1 MQPEFIKPDFLEDC
15 SIDDIH
21 RRMMNNLPAD
31 IDDMPG
37 GFAYDFTR
45 PTAIEKAEMLEFYM
59 VRAIMAMFPQYA
71 WDEHL
76 DLHGQQVHLTRHPAS
91 YAAGYV
97 EITGEPGTE
106 IEAGTILATPA
117 TDKTDSYEFVTNER
131 CMIGE
136 DGKATVSV
144 TASES
149 GPESN
154 VPSNVVTIMDDP
166 VPEISALTNPEPMRG
181 GADEESDDDFYDRI
195 AMEYANSNAFLG
207 NDNDFIRWAK
217 EAGAGDCI
225 VDDAAEGPGTV
236 KLVIVDA
243 NGQPAGEE
251 LIKKVYDYIVSPVDR
266 SRRLLPTACAKL
278 ICVQA
283 VTVEINFKC
292 TGLQFDNTTN
302 IEQIKNDFTKA
313 VRRLFEDSKKEGVI
327 RYNNVRPLM
336 SGITGIQDFSE
347 FYINDGIS
355 NIVLAKEEYPKI
367 GSLLFSQGGTG

>member
-45 PTAIEKAEMLEFYM
+45 PTAIEEAEMLEFYM
-59 VRAIMAMFPQYA
+59 VRVIMAMFPQYA

-76 DLHGQQVHLTRHPAS
+76 DLHGQQVHLIRHPATF
-91 YAAGYV
+91 AKGFV
-97 EITGEPGTE
+97 VITGEPGTE

-117 TDKTDSYEFVTNER
+117 TDRTDSYEFVTDVF
-131 CMIGE
+131 CVIGE
-136 DGKATVSV
+136 NGVV
-144 TASES
+144 TAAVTALES

-154 VPSNVVTIMDDP
+154 VPANVITIMDDP
-166 VPEISALTNPEPMRG
+166 MPEISSVTNPEPVTG

-195 AMEYANSNAFLG
+195 AMEYANSNTFLG
-207 NDNDFIRWAK
+207 NDNDYIRWAK

-225 VDDAAEGPGTV
+225 VDDVSEGPGTV
-236 KLVIVDA
+236 KLVLVDT
-243 NGQPAGEE
+243 NGQPASEE
-251 LIKKVYDYIVSPVDR
+251 LIKKVYDYIVSPADR
-266 SRRLLPTACAKL
+266 SRRLLPTACARL

-292 TGLQFDNTTN
+292 TGLQYDNTTS

-336 SGITGIQDFSE
+336 SGITGIKDFSE

-355 NIVLAKEEYPKI
+355 NVVLAKEEYPKI
-367 GSLLFSQGGTG
+367 GSILFSQGGTG

>member
-1 MQPEFIKPDFLEDC
+1 
-15 SIDDIH
+15 
-21 RRMMNNLPAD
+21 
-31 IDDMPG
+31 
-37 GFAYDFTR
+37 
-45 PTAIEKAEMLEFYM
+45 
-59 VRAIMAMFPQYA
+59 
-71 WDEHL
+71 
-76 DLHGQQVHLTRHPAS
+76 
-91 YAAGYV
+91 
-97 EITGEPGTE
+97 
-106 IEAGTILATPA
+106 
-117 TDKTDSYEFVTNER
+117 
-131 CMIGE
+131 
-136 DGKATVSV
+136 
-144 TASES
+144 
-149 GPESN
+149 
-154 VPSNVVTIMDDP
+154 
-166 VPEISALTNPEPMRG
+166 
-181 GADEESDDDFYDRI
+181 
-195 AMEYANSNAFLG
+195 MEYANSNTFLG

-225 VDDAAEGPGTV
+225 IDDAAEGPGTV
-236 KLVIVDA
+236 KLVLVDA

-251 LIKKVYDYIVSPVDR
+251 LIKQVYDYIVSPVDR

-292 TGLQFDNTTN
+292 TGLQYDNTTN

-336 SGITGIQDFSE
+336 SGITGIKDFSE

>member
-45 PTAIEKAEMLEFYM
+45 PTAIEEAEMLEFYM
-59 VRAIMAMFPQYA
+59 VRVIMAMFPQYA

-76 DLHGQQVHLTRHPAS
+76 DLHGQQVHLIRHPATF
-91 YAAGYV
+91 AKGFV
-97 EITGEPGTE
+97 VITGEPGTE

-117 TDKTDSYEFVTNER
+117 TDRTDSYEFVTDVF
-131 CMIGE
+131 CVIGE
-136 DGKATVSV
+136 NGVV
-144 TASES
+144 TAAVTALES

-154 VPSNVVTIMDDP
+154 VPANVITIMDDP
-166 VPEISALTNPEPMRG
+166 MPEISSVTNPEPVTG

-195 AMEYANSNAFLG
+195 AMEYANSNTFLG
-207 NDNDFIRWAK
+207 NDNDYIRWAK

-225 VDDAAEGPGTV
+225 VDDVSEGPGTV
-236 KLVIVDA
+236 KLVLVDT
-243 NGQPAGEE
+243 NGQPASEE
-251 LIKKVYDYIVSPVDR
+251 LIKKVYDYIVSPADR
-266 SRRLLPTACAKL
+266 SRRLLPTACARL

-292 TGLQFDNTTN
+292 TGLQYDNTTS
-302 IEQIKNDFTKA
+302 IEKIKNDFTKA

-336 SGITGIQDFSE
+336 SGITGIKDFSE

-355 NIVLAKEEYPKI
+355 NVVLAKEEYPKI
-367 GSLLFSQGGTG
+367 GSILFSQGGTG